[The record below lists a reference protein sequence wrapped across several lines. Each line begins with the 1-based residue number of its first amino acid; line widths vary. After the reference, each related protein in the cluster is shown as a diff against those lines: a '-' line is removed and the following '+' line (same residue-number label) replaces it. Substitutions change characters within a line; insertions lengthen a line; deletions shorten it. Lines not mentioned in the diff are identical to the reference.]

1 MTTAAASASTAI
13 SNAAGRTRPLHPE
26 LSYFM
31 SCAVSDGA
39 QHAHSGLLKPDDPE
53 LDRQP

>member
-13 SNAAGRTRPLHPE
+13 SNAAGRTRHLYPE

-31 SCAVSDGA
+31 NYALSDGA
-39 QHAHSGLLKPDDPE
+39 
-53 LDRQP
+53 

>member
-26 LSYFM
+26 LSYFGVRCLM
-31 SCAVSDGA
+31 
-39 QHAHSGLLKPDDPE
+39 AHSMHTAGLLKPDDPE